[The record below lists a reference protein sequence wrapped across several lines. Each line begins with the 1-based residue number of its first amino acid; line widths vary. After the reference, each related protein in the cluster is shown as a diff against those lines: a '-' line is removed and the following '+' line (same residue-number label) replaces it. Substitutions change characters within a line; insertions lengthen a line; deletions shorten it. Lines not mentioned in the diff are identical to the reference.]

1 MPTYTAEELSNKT
14 TISNTEANFEQISDA
29 VVPANEVWYSVDTNT
44 ARVGDGVTTW
54 GSLVPFLYGENLDV
68 NVVQKITG
76 SWEGITLPS
85 ENTVPSTK
93 AVNDALTN
101 LTTSINKNITDNVG
115 NVNDTIDEL
124 SSSVDEQIEEINATL
139 KQINTLNTNL
149 QGVSDTL
156 ASLED
161 AVDPDN
167 IHSPIYATNTNLD
180 TLTNTVNTLE
190 QTVKKINNV
199 AGTITSLPLSVAQ
212 GGTGVT
218 SDSLLKDK
226 ISKLGFALSSS
237 INSSQSTAST
247 AGRLAKPVTIK
258 VYHYTTGAGNIVT
271 SYITNM
277 SGSVSFDGSQSVNI
291 PMLYATYTN
300 CNCRCDDD
308 Y

>member
-1 MPTYTAEELSNKT
+1 MPTYTAEELSNKI

-68 NVVQKITG
+68 NVVQYVRNE
-76 SWEGITLPS
+76 SESLPS
-85 ENTVPSTK
+85 ENTVPSTQ
-93 AVNDALTN
+93 AVDNALTD
-101 LTTSINKNITDNVG
+101 LTTSINSNITAKVTD
-115 NVNDTIDEL
+115 VNKTINEL
-124 SSSVDEQIEEINATL
+124 SSSVNDKINEISIKLGGIED
-139 KQINTLNTNL
+139 LNEDL

-156 ASLED
+156 ASLQT
-161 AVDPDN
+161 AVDPGN
-167 IHSPIYATNTNLD
+167 VSSPIYATNANLT
-180 TLTNTVNTLE
+180 TLTNAVNTLE
-190 QTVKKINNV
+190 KTVKKIDNV

-237 INSSQSTAST
+237 VNNSQTTAST
-247 AGRLAKPVTIK
+247 AGKLAKPVTIK
-258 VYHYTTGAGNIVT
+258 VYHYTTGAGNITT
-271 SYITNM
+271 SYIKNM
-277 SGSVSFDGSQSVNI
+277 SGSVSFDGSKSVDI

>member
-1 MPTYTAEELSNKT
+1 MPTYTAEELSNKI

-68 NVVQKITG
+68 NVVQYVRNE
-76 SWEGITLPS
+76 SESLPS
-85 ENTVPSTK
+85 ENTVPSTQ
-93 AVNDALTN
+93 AVDNALTD
-101 LTTSINKNITDNVG
+101 LTTSINSNITAKVTD
-115 NVNDTIDEL
+115 VNKTINEL
-124 SSSVDEQIEEINATL
+124 SSSVNNKINEISIKLGGIED
-139 KQINTLNTNL
+139 LNEDL

-156 ASLED
+156 ASLQT
-161 AVDPDN
+161 AVDPGN
-167 IHSPIYATNTNLD
+167 VSSPIYATNANLT
-180 TLTNTVNTLE
+180 TLTNAVNTLE

-237 INSSQSTAST
+237 VNNSQTTAST
-247 AGRLAKPVTIK
+247 AGKLAKPVTIK
-258 VYHYTTGAGNIVT
+258 VYHYTTGAGNITT
-271 SYITNM
+271 SYIKNM
-277 SGSVSFDGSQSVNI
+277 SGSVSFDGSKSVDI

>member
-1 MPTYTAEELSNKT
+1 MSTYTAEELSNKI

-68 NVVQKITG
+68 NVVQYVRNE
-76 SWEGITLPS
+76 SLSLPS
-85 ENTVPSTK
+85 ENTVPSTQ
-93 AVNDALTN
+93 AVDDALTD
-101 LTTSINKNITDNVG
+101 LTTSINSNITANVT
-115 NVNDTIDEL
+115 NVNKTINEL
-124 SSSVDEQIEEINATL
+124 SSSVNTKINEISVKLGGIED
-139 KQINTLNTNL
+139 LNEDL
-149 QGVSDTL
+149 QGVSNTL
-156 ASLED
+156 ASLQT
-161 AVDPDN
+161 AVDPGN
-167 IHSPIYATNTNLD
+167 VSSPIYATNANLT
-180 TLTNTVNTLE
+180 TLTNAVNTLE

-237 INSSQSTAST
+237 INNSQSTAST
-247 AGRLAKPVTIK
+247 AGKLAKPVTIK
-258 VYHYTTGAGNIVT
+258 VYHYTTGAGNIST
-271 SYITNM
+271 TYIKNM
-277 SGSVSFDGSQSVNI
+277 SGSVSFDGSKNVEI

>member
-1 MPTYTAEELSNKT
+1 MSTYTAEELSNKI

-68 NVVQKITG
+68 NVVQYVRNE
-76 SWEGITLPS
+76 SLSLPS
-85 ENTVPSTK
+85 ENTVPSTQ
-93 AVNDALTN
+93 AVDDALTD
-101 LTTSINKNITDNVG
+101 LTTSINSNITANVT
-115 NVNDTIDEL
+115 NVNKTINEL
-124 SSSVDEQIEEINATL
+124 SSSVNTKINEISIKLGGIED
-139 KQINTLNTNL
+139 LNEDL
-149 QGVSDTL
+149 QGVSNTL
-156 ASLED
+156 ASLQT
-161 AVDPDN
+161 AVDPGN
-167 IHSPIYATNTNLD
+167 VSSPIYATNANLT

-237 INSSQSTAST
+237 INNSQTTAST
-247 AGRLAKPVTIK
+247 AGKLAKPVTIK
-258 VYHYTTGAGNIVT
+258 VYHYTTGAGNIST
-271 SYITNM
+271 TYIKNM
-277 SGSVSFDGSQSVNI
+277 SGSVSFDGSKNVEI

>member
-68 NVVQKITG
+68 NVVQYVRNE
-76 SWEGITLPS
+76 SLSLPS
-85 ENTVPSTK
+85 ENTVPSTQ
-93 AVNDALTN
+93 AVDDALTD
-101 LTTSINKNITDNVG
+101 LTTSINSNITAKVTD
-115 NVNDTIDEL
+115 VNKTINEL
-124 SSSVDEQIEEINATL
+124 SSSVNDKISEISIKLGGIED
-139 KQINTLNTNL
+139 LNEDL
-149 QGVSDTL
+149 QGVSNTL
-156 ASLED
+156 ASLQT
-161 AVDPDN
+161 AVDPGN
-167 IHSPIYATNTNLD
+167 VSSPIYATNANLT
-180 TLTNTVNTLE
+180 TLTNAVNTLE

-237 INSSQSTAST
+237 VNNSQTTAST
-247 AGRLAKPVTIK
+247 AGKLSKPVTIK
-258 VYHYTTGAGNIVT
+258 VYHYTTGAGNITT
-271 SYITNM
+271 SYIKNM
-277 SGSVSFDGSQSVNI
+277 SGSVSFDGSKSVDI